1 MAALSTEE
9 SLNLKKMMTEMDY
22 VDNTATIRKLK
33 HSARIR
39 DEINRLELLK
49 KSHAELRQT
58 DREGFFNLAYKECNF
73 LFNNY
78 MDLFTRV
85 MKDEVDIKIMTKIL
99 IVLKLIEDERL
110 DQNEG
115 SVMVGRYLKEMYLD
129 SAVRR
134 ADHMD
139 SEREAERI
147 QPVEGKPISW
157 RDFKLDMSDK
167 TT

>member
-1 MAALSTEE
+1 MAALNKEE

-22 VDNTATIRKLK
+22 VDNTSTIRKLK

-58 DREGFFNLAYKECNF
+58 DREGFFNVAYKECNF

-78 MDLFTRV
+78 MDLFTRI
-85 MKDEVDIKIMTKIL
+85 MKDEVDIKIMTKFL
-99 IVLKLIEDERL
+99 IVLKLIEDEKL

-115 SVMVGRYLKEMYLD
+115 SIMIGRYLKELYLD

-134 ADHMD
+134 ADNID
-139 SEREAERI
+139 SEREAERV
-147 QPVEGKPISW
+147 QPVEGKSISW
-157 RDFKLDMSDK
+157 RDFKRDFQPK